1 VAYSPDGKYLAA
13 GTADGTVY
21 LWPAS
26 RSDVVPRVYHL
37 SRGGAVHSVAF
48 TGNGRY
54 LAAGGIDGRVYLWST
69 TGSYSHPLGSG
80 NGHGAASVVS
90 IAFSPVGSRLA
101 AGDSAGRIAI
111 WDTSWLRS

>member
-1 VAYSPDGKYLAA
+1 
-13 GTADGTVY
+13 
-21 LWPAS
+21 
-26 RSDVVPRVYHL
+26 
-37 SRGGAVHSVAF
+37 VHSVAF
-48 TGNGRY
+48 TWNGRY
-54 LAAGGIDGRVYLWST
+54 LAAGGIDGRVHLWST
-69 TGSYSHPLGSG
+69 TGSYSHTLGSG